1 MSMATS
7 TCPLCCCTSFFS
19 LSLYSLYRARGL
31 PTTSS
36 LPAFFFFPFLP
47 ITVIVITLIP
57 LFSKIS
63 LAVVAIV
70 VVGAHLPGHALFR
83 FGLPRARPLE
93 WRARYESDRLTL
105 TFVADADGRAVAA
118 SDMDEGII
126 MHTDK
131 ADRIVALS
139 IADASKTVHR
149 RTDAAAPSALHACA
163 IAQ

>member
-1 MSMATS
+1 MF
-7 TCPLCCCTSFFS
+7 C
-19 LSLYSLYRARGL
+19 
-31 PTTSS
+31 
-36 LPAFFFFPFLP
+36 
-47 ITVIVITLIP
+47 
-57 LFSKIS
+57 LFHS
-63 LAVVAIV
+63 
-70 VVGAHLPGHALFR
+70 
-83 FGLPRARPLE
+83 RPLE

-149 RTDAAAPSALHACA
+149 RTDAAVPSALCASA